1 MPSDADQKACLYR
14 EAIGATRLGLVV
26 NLALGLAKLF
36 GGIVGHSFA
45 LLSDAV
51 NSLGDVFTSGAV
63 LYAFRV
69 AQKPPDAE
77 HPYGHTRAEAIAG
90 SYVALLVLFSA
101 LGVGSEVIRQ
111 RTGEHHIPPAWTLS
125 IAALNVL
132 IKESLY
138 QYKIRIGRRTRSMAI
153 MANAWDH
160 RADAFSAL
168 AVLVGLALVRWG
180 GPDLRFAD
188 RVAALIVVAAIVWSA
203 LNLLRGSAS
212 ELMDQQA
219 EQEFVDQIRAAA
231 ASVEGVAQV
240 DKLYVRKSGL
250 EYLVDIHVQ
259 VPAGW
264 TVADGHTVG
273 HRVKDHLLDRFMNL
287 RDVLVHLEPFPHD
300 SVH

>member
-1 MPSDADQKACLYR
+1 MPPDPLPQKANLYR
-14 EAIGATRLGLVV
+14 EAIRATRLGLAV

-63 LYAFRV
+63 LYAFHV

-101 LGVGSEVIRQ
+101 LVVGGEAIRH
-111 RTGEHHIPPAWTLS
+111 TAAEHQVPPAWTLS

-138 QYKIRIGRRTRSMAI
+138 QYKIRLGRRTRSLAI
-153 MANAWDH
+153 IANAWDH

-168 AVLVGLALVRWG
+168 AVLVGLGLVRWG
-180 GPDLRFAD
+180 GPDLQFAD
-188 RVAALIVVAAIVWSA
+188 EVAALIVVATIVCLGPEPA
-203 LNLLRGSAS
+203 TRQCLRTHG
-212 ELMDQQA
+212 
-219 EQEFVDQIRAAA
+219 
-231 ASVEGVAQV
+231 
-240 DKLYVRKSGL
+240 
-250 EYLVDIHVQ
+250 
-259 VPAGW
+259 PAGRAG
-264 TVADGHTVG
+264 V
-273 HRVKDHLLDRFMNL
+273 RR
-287 RDVLVHLEPFPHD
+287 RDSTSRHFGRRRGPGR
-300 SVH
+300 